1 MRIKSKWLCILIVL
15 SSTCSAAWKTDPSG
29 TVISSDPIYQKTKT
43 GGLGQAT
50 FMMMKGSISYMTSSA
65 TSWCSD
71 GSIFTSIEGDEAR
84 WLFERL
90 WKQRYVV
97 IDGWNVDTTGFQQA
111 VRQLPK

>member
-1 MRIKSKWLCILIVL
+1 
-15 SSTCSAAWKTDPSG
+15 
-29 TVISSDPIYQKTKT
+29 
-43 GGLGQAT
+43 
-50 FMMMKGSISYMTSSA
+50 MTSSATTQTTCDKYPDIIDSSPIVVENINLSA